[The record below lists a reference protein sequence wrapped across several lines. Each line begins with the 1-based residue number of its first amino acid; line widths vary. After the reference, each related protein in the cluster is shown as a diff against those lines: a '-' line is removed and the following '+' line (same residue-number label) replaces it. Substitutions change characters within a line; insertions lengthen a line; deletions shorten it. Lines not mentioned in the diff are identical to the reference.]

1 MGIRLHDIIITPGA
15 ELAFRQELAV
25 DRLNF
30 PSVLEYIQLP
40 VGEGVIRNEAE
51 AVTLYGEIRCRMRC
65 VCDLC
70 TAEFECDKVV
80 PLEVPIAVNEQ
91 DEDNPEYF
99 PLEGEVLDIDAVCG
113 GFNLSWAWSSGRCAG
128 TYAIKYLSEK

>member
-15 ELAFRQELAV
+15 ELPFRQELAV
-25 DRLNF
+25 DRLDF

-70 TAEFECDKVV
+70 TAEFECDKVI
-80 PLEVPIAVNEQ
+80 PLEVPIQ
-91 DEDNPEYF
+91 KQ
-99 PLEGEVLDIDAVCG
+99 L
-113 GFNLSWAWSSGRCAG
+113 
-128 TYAIKYLSEK
+128 